1 MEEEVGRLINQRLRR
16 QLVYPFLEI
25 EYRNKSDKF
34 ERQKGETDMADVV
47 EIAEDGR
54 LLSIKEVSEIY
65 LPKNPK
71 NSEENTD
78 TTF

>member
-1 MEEEVGRLINQRLRR
+1 MDEAVERLKNQRLRR
-16 QLVYPFLEI
+16 QLVYPFSEI
-25 EYRNKSDKF
+25 EYWNKSDKF
-34 ERQKGETDMADVV
+34 ERQQGETDMAEVV

-65 LPKNPK
+65 LSENHN
-71 NSEENTD
+71 NSRENTD

>member
-1 MEEEVGRLINQRLRR
+1 
-16 QLVYPFLEI
+16 
-25 EYRNKSDKF
+25 
-34 ERQKGETDMADVV
+34 MAEVV

-71 NSEENTD
+71 NSEEDTD

>member
-1 MEEEVGRLINQRLRR
+1 MEEEVEHLTNKRLKR
-16 QLVYPFLEI
+16 QLVYPFSEI
-25 EYRNKSDKF
+25 EFKNKSDKF
-34 ERQKGETDMADVV
+34 ERETGETDMAEVV
-47 EIAEDGR
+47 EIAKDGR

-78 TTF
+78 KTF

>member
-1 MEEEVGRLINQRLRR
+1 MDEDVERLINQRLRR
-16 QLVYPFLEI
+16 QLVYPFSEI
-25 EYRNKSDKF
+25 EFKNKSDKF
-34 ERQKGETDMADVV
+34 EREKGETDMAEVV

-65 LPKNPK
+65 LPKNQK

-78 TTF
+78 KTF